1 MIILDSSVW
10 IAFFNNTDSQHKK
23 AQKIFQ
29 ELNEKIILPE
39 YVIIEVCSVLLL
51 KASVKITNNFI
62 EIALNNTEVGILL
75 ADQMFFYNTLNGF
88 KNILN
93 EKLSFIDSALLY
105 LSKSYKIITFD
116 GNLDT
121 MIKKANI

>member
-1 MIILDSSVW
+1 M
-10 IAFFNNTDSQHKK
+10 
-23 AQKIFQ
+23 
-29 ELNEKIILPE
+29 
-39 YVIIEVCSVLLL
+39 LL

-105 LSKSYKIITFD
+105 LSKLYKIITFD